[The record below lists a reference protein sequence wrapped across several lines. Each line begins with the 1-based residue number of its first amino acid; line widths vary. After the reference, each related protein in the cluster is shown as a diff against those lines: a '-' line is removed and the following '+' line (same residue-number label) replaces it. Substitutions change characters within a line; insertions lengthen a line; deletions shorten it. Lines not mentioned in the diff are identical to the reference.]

1 MKHRK
6 KTAFFTF
13 ASVLPHA
20 TGQIETTLLPVTS
33 TAPSVISAESVL
45 EMLKEWIAQHSEC
58 LILSTALL
66 VLLTLTVFCLLH
78 YIRLCKN
85 NGCQATKQTEG
96 KV

>member
-13 ASVLPHA
+13 TSVLPHA
-20 TGQIETTLLPVTS
+20 AGQTETTLPATS
-33 TAPSVISAESVL
+33 AASSAISAESVL
-45 EMLKEWIAQHSEC
+45 KMLAEWIVQHSEC
-58 LILSTALL
+58 LILSMALL

-85 NGCQATKQTEG
+85 NGYQATKQTEG